1 MVLSFRIYIYS
12 TRPPT
17 KLAYVSF
24 FRYLCQKKRI
34 MSELQYP
41 VGMATFSELIE
52 EGYVYVDKTAYIKPL
67 LSQGKFKFLSRPR
80 RFGKSLL
87 LSTLEA
93 YFEGRRDL
101 FKGLAADSLDLDWT
115 PSPVLHF
122 DFNAENFSRED
133 GLEQLINGFLWR
145 YETKYECAQKGQSIS
160 QRFKNVIEAAYE
172 KTGRQVAILIDEYD
186 KPLLDIEDYPE
197 TFEKNQRM
205 LKSFFGNLKS
215 MDRYIRFAF
224 ITGVA
229 RFSKVSIF
237 SDLNNLND
245 ISLVDDFAD
254 ICGWTERELIE
265 YFRDGIEVLAKK
277 RKEDF
282 DTTLGHLRAY
292 YDGYLF
298 TEEGSRLYNPYSI
311 LKALANKRIDPYW
324 FDSGT
329 PTFLARRIRNRGLYP
344 PDLNGQMCTRDE
356 MIAVGLQ
363 DRNPIPL
370 MFQTG
375 YLTIW
380 NYSEDSNLYELRF
393 PNTEVEMGFYQQLL
407 PIYVPEVKDSDS
419 PLRFTLF
426 RKDLFDGL
434 PEDFM
439 KRLATMLKSLPYEDH
454 NESTYR
460 AVTFLIAVLSGT
472 PALAEHHGYRGRTD
486 LEVFAGRNI
495 YIFEFKY
502 NKSVREAMD
511 QIRTRDYAGRYA
523 MDSRQ
528 IYLIGANFVEDKDT
542 RRLEYEINA
551 LNKIS

>member
-1 MVLSFRIYIYS
+1 
-12 TRPPT
+12 
-17 KLAYVSF
+17 
-24 FRYLCQKKRI
+24 

-52 EGYVYVDKTAYIKPL
+52 DGYVYVDKTAYIKPL
-67 LSQGKFKFLSRPR
+67 LRQGKFKFLSRPR

-101 FKGLAADSLDLDWT
+101 FKGLAADSMDLDWT

-122 DFNAENFSRED
+122 DLNAENYADVD
-133 GLEQLINGFLWR
+133 GLHKILNRFLG
-145 YETKYECAQKGQSIS
+145 KYEKRYAVSDIADSLAG
-160 QRFKNVIEAAYE
+160 RFANLIQHVSEL
-172 KTGRQVAILIDEYD
+172 TGRKAVILIDEYD
-186 KPLLDIEDYPE
+186 KPLLDIEDNKDLY
-197 TFEKNQRM
+197 EKNQRT

-237 SDLNNLND
+237 SDLNNLDD
-245 ISLVDDFAD
+245 ISLEDAYAD
-254 ICGWTERELIE
+254 ICGWSEEELLR
-265 YFRDGIEVLAKK
+265 YFRPGIEDLAEK

-282 DTTLGHLRAY
+282 DTTLKELRDY

-298 TEEGSRLYNPYSI
+298 TEEGSHLYNPYSI
-311 LKALANKRIDPYW
+311 LKALKKMRIDPYW

-329 PTFLARRIRNRGLYP
+329 PTFLARRIRNRGMYP
-344 PDLNGQMCTRDE
+344 PDLNGQTCTRDE
-356 MIAVGLQ
+356 LIAVGLH

-375 YLTIW
+375 YLTIAEYDL
-380 NYSEDSNLYELRF
+380 NSQLYELRF
-393 PNTEVEMGFYQQLL
+393 PNLEVEKGFYQQLL
-407 PIYVPEVKDSDS
+407 PMYVPEVGDPQS
-419 PLRFTLF
+419 PFRFTHF
-426 RKDLFDGL
+426 RKDLAEGR

-439 KRLATMLKSLPYEDH
+439 KRLATMLKGLPYEDH
-454 NESTYR
+454 KESTYR

-472 PALAEHHGYRGRTD
+472 PALAERHGYRGRSD

-502 NKSVREAMD
+502 NKSLQEAMD
-511 QIRTRDYAGRYA
+511 QIHSRDYAGRYA

-528 IYLIGANFVEDKDT
+528 VYLIGANFIEDADN
-542 RRLEYEINA
+542 RRLEYEIEA
-551 LNKIS
+551 